1 MARREELGHP
11 LGTIAPPAEPE
22 PVTIHP
28 EASTSGRTADSADFV
43 LEVGS
48 EELPPDDVMTAV
60 QQLRCTTWSIACC
73 HSCQRPVIE
82 PTAYLTLMLI
92 KMLNRLLYLL
102 WAPAT
107 MSNSVDSCIHHHF
120 PDCSC
125 CAFGVAI
132 ECLLC

>member
-60 QQLRCTTWSIACC
+60 HQLRYTTWSLACC
-73 HSCQRPVIE
+73 CPCQTP
-82 PTAYLTLMLI
+82 ALGLLLI
-92 KMLNRLLYLL
+92 
-102 WAPAT
+102 
-107 MSNSVDSCIHHHF
+107 
-120 PDCSC
+120 
-125 CAFGVAI
+125 
-132 ECLLC
+132 

>member
-22 PVTIHP
+22 PITIHP

-60 QQLRCTTWSIACC
+60 QQLRCTTWSLACC
-73 HSCQRPVIE
+73 CSFQRHVLG
-82 PTAYLTLMLI
+82 PTAYLISLLI
-92 KMLNRLLYLL
+92 KMLY
-102 WAPAT
+102 
-107 MSNSVDSCIHHHF
+107 
-120 PDCSC
+120 
-125 CAFGVAI
+125 
-132 ECLLC
+132 